1 MFEKASRMKLRF
13 VTPRGS
19 ITTED
24 LWDLPL
30 VNLNGIAKNL
40 NKQIKDAEEEDFLK
54 AQGKAAT
61 ELKLAFDI
69 TLHVLQTKKAE
80 QEARE
85 AATEKAEKKRK
96 LLDILA
102 RKQDA
107 TLEGMSEEELKAQ
120 INALA

>member
-1 MFEKASRMKLRF
+1 MFEKASRMKLR
-13 VTPRGS
+13 VITTRGA

-24 LWDLPL
+24 LWDLSL
-30 VNLNGIAKNL
+30 ANLNGLAKNL
-40 NKQIKDAEEEDFLK
+40 NKQIKAAEEEDFLK
-54 AQGKAAT
+54 EQGKAAT

-85 AATEKAEKKRK
+85 AASEKAEKKRK
-96 LLDILA
+96 LLEILA

-107 TLEGMSEEELKAQ
+107 SLEGLTEEELRAQ
-120 INALA
+120 IQSLT